1 MGCEVSKKIVEK
13 KEKEKEIKDFHW
25 ITINP
30 SFEDLDSYP
39 EEISILSLLDQDRFM
54 NQTSNFA
61 ILYSDNTIKVKHQN
75 NLHNYIPKEG
85 SYNTWIYNSTQKNED

>member
-13 KEKEKEIKDFHW
+13 KKETKKEKDYHW

-30 SFEDLDSYP
+30 SFKDLDSYP
-39 EEISILSLLDQDRFM
+39 EEISISSLLDQDRFM

-61 ILYSDNTIKVKHQN
+61 ILYEDSTIKVKHQN
-75 NLHNYIPKEG
+75 NMYIYIPKED
-85 SYNTWIYNSTQKNED
+85 YPNTWIYHSTSDKED